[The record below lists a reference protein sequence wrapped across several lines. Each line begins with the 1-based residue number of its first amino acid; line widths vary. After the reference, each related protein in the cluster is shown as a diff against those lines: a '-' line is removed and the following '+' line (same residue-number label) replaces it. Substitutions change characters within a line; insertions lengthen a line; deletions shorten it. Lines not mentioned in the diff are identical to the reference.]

1 MIEAVIIENLK
12 KIILKNNIRFNLY
25 EELKFKKAEYYIEK
39 YGNEVILGPDYET
52 KNRFNRSK
60 WRKKLQGLSI
70 LIFRIDNPF
79 IFNAKDNMIIKP
91 SLLFVLS

>member
-60 WRKKLQGLSI
+60 WRKKLQRLSI
-70 LIFRIDNPF
+70 LKIRIDNLLYLMQ
-79 IFNAKDNMIIKP
+79 KIIW
-91 SLLFVLS
+91 